1 MKSQPAW
8 PPCPRSSLGA
18 LQEPGQGSTFST
30 GTQHKALMV
39 SMDPSL
45 TVRANE
51 IQQLSSEGCDNSS
64 EPSGAAKAGRTQGLC
79 IMHEGKTHDTDS
91 QG

>member
-1 MKSQPAW
+1 MGHCRNQDREALSPQGPA
-8 PPCPRSSLGA
+8 
-18 LQEPGQGSTFST
+18 

-51 IQQLSSEGCDNSS
+51 IQQLSSEGCDNSF